1 MPYLGYHVSIL
12 SLVSETQL
20 IKKPRCILKKSIRA
34 IARSGIIAAIYFVI
48 TFILSLVNL
57 AYGPL
62 QFRLSEVLTLLPVLL
77 PEGVPGIMFGCMFS
91 NLLSPYGAVD
101 IVIGTFASSIAAIL
115 TRHLR
120 KNIYLAAMPPII
132 INALLVPV
140 IFLFLDQETVYWI
153 AFLEIFTSQSIV
165 ILFAGIPFILVLK
178 DALIKSNLI
187 KREYFIVNFVKI
199 PRKLRK

>member
-1 MPYLGYHVSIL
+1 M
-12 SLVSETQL
+12 
-20 IKKPRCILKKSIRA
+20 KKSIRA

-101 IVIGTFASSIAAIL
+101 IVIGTFASAIL

-187 KREYFIVNFVKI
+187 KREYYISNFVKI
-199 PRKLRK
+199 PKKLRK

>member
-1 MPYLGYHVSIL
+1 M
-12 SLVSETQL
+12 
-20 IKKPRCILKKSIRA
+20 KKNIRA

-165 ILFAGIPFILVLK
+165 ILFAGIPFVLVLK

-187 KREYFIVNFVKI
+187 KREYFISNFVKI